1 MKRHSLPAI
10 LLALALWAA
19 PAQADVVVNAQ
30 GTDDGDTPSDFLG
43 ITGDDTTNSLVI
55 REGFEGDVGPGGQA
69 DSCGGDDLLCFLTV
83 QSLLGPIQAQ
93 GACQP
98 IGSDTV
104 RCAYFHSGTARS
116 THTYSARINLRGGGN
131 DRVRITQDAVT
142 AAQVALTTPWSWEID
157 YGAGNDIIEG
167 SEVLF
172 TPDSVGTVS
181 LLIGGG
187 PGSDLFKG
195 EFPDRPTTLRGDDI
209 GGAVNISGT
218 DIFEN
223 VRRGAQS
230 LRIEGQAGDD
240 LILPLSPRIIV
251 DGGAGNDILRMR
263 GAALD
268 TSLQPPVVLDGG
280 TGSDLISYA
289 DVLLTPLTLR
299 LDGSL
304 TSTGN
309 NTLRGFENA
318 TGGTGADRIIGT
330 ALANVLKGGGGTGDT
345 LSGGGANDTLD
356 VDDGA
361 LQPRSSGDDTA
372 DGGAGEDLIL
382 ANDGV
387 RDVVMCGSS
396 SHTQTVFI
404 DNQPQ
409 QLSIFDSDR
418 ARLDLTDFERDC
430 EDVQREAVRTPPAA
444 RIAGVKL
451 VGDRARLSLRCPRG
465 ARRGCRGRARVE
477 AAGGARRAARP
488 GGTRYRLRR
497 GGRGAALVP
506 LPKGVRRKLRRRG
519 FAVVRAVVV
528 ERDAR
533 GRNRTRE
540 RSALL
545 KRRAK

>member
-10 LLALALWAA
+10 LLALALLAA
-19 PAQADVVVNAQ
+19 PAQAAVVVNAQ
-30 GTDDGDTPSDFLG
+30 GTDSGDTPSDFLG

-55 REGFEGDVGPGGQA
+55 REGFEGDVGPGGEP
-69 DSCGGDDLLCFLTV
+69 DSCGGSDLLCFLTV

-104 RCAYFHSGTARS
+104 RCAYFHSGTAQS
-116 THTYSARINLRGGGN
+116 SHTWRARIDLRGAGN

-142 AAQVALTTPWSWEID
+142 AAQVALTTPWDWEID

-209 GGAVNISGT
+209 GGAVNVSGT

-223 VRRGAQS
+223 VQRGAQG

-240 LILPLSPRIIV
+240 SILPLSSRIVV
-251 DGGAGNDILRMR
+251 DGGAGNDVLNMR

-268 TSLQPPVVLDGG
+268 TSVQPPVVLDGG
-280 TGSDLISYA
+280 TGT
-289 DVLLTPLTLR
+289 DVIAYPAVQTPLTLR

-318 TGGTGADRIIGT
+318 TGGAGADRIIGT
-330 ALANVLKGGGGTGDT
+330 NVANVLKGGGGAGDT
-345 LSGGGANDTLD
+345 LSGGGGNDTLD

-387 RDVVMCGSS
+387 RDVVLCGSS

-404 DNQPQ
+404 NNRPT

-418 ARLDLTDFERDC
+418 ARLDLTDFARDC

-451 VGDRARLSLRCPRG
+451 VGGRARLSLRCPGG
-465 ARRGCRGRARVE
+465 ARRGCHGRARVE
-477 AAGGARRAARP
+477 ATGGARRAAR
-488 GGTRYRLRR
+488 GGGVAYRLRR

-506 LPKGVRRKLRRRG
+506 LPRGARRKLHRRG

-533 GRNRTRE
+533 GRDRTRQ
-540 RSALL
+540 RTALL
-545 KRRAK
+545 KGTAR

>member
-1 MKRHSLPAI
+1 M
-10 LLALALWAA
+10 
-19 PAQADVVVNAQ
+19 
-30 GTDDGDTPSDFLG
+30 
-43 ITGDDTTNSLVI
+43 
-55 REGFEGDVGPGGQA
+55 
-69 DSCGGDDLLCFLTV
+69 
-83 QSLLGPIQAQ
+83 
-93 GACQP
+93 
-98 IGSDTV
+98 V

-116 THTYSARINLRGGGN
+116 SHTWRARIDLRGAGN

-142 AAQVALTTPWSWEID
+142 QGQVALTTPWNWEID

-187 PGSDLFKG
+187 PGSDLFRG

-209 GGAVNISGT
+209 GGAVNVSGT
-218 DIFEN
+218 DTFQN
-223 VRRGAQS
+223 VQRGAQS
-230 LRIEGQAGDD
+230 LRIEGQGGDD
-240 LILPLSPRIIV
+240 AILPLSSRVIV
-251 DGGAGNDILRMR
+251 DGGPGNDVLNMR

-268 TSLQPPVVLDGG
+268 SSVQPPVVLDGG
-280 TGSDLISYA
+280 TGT
-289 DVLLTPLTLR
+289 DVIAYPGVRTPLTLR

-309 NTLRGFENA
+309 NTLRRFENA
-318 TGGTGADRIIGT
+318 TGGAGADRIIGT
-330 ALANVLKGGGGTGDT
+330 DLANVLKGGGGAGDT
-345 LSGGGANDTLD
+345 LSGGGGNDTLD

-382 ANDGV
+382 ANDAV
-387 RDVVMCGSS
+387 RDVVLCGSS

-404 DNQPQ
+404 NNQPT

-418 ARLDLTDFERDC
+418 ARLDLTDFARDC

-451 VGDRARLSLRCPRG
+451 VGGRARLSLRCPRG

-477 AAGGARRAARP
+477 AAGGARRAAR
-488 GGTRYRLRR
+488 GGGVAYRLRR
-497 GGRGAALVP
+497 GGRGAAPVP
-506 LPKGVRRKLRRRG
+506 LPRGVRRKLRRRG

-528 ERDAR
+528 EHDVR
-533 GRNRTRE
+533 GRDRTRQ
-540 RSALL
+540 RTALL
-545 KRRAK
+545 KGRAR